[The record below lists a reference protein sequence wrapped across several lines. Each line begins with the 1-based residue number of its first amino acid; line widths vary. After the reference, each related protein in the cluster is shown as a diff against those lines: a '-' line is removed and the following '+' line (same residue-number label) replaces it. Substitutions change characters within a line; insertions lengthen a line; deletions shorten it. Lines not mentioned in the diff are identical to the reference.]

1 VILPNL
7 QNIELLDFSRNDVMP
22 FLTRSSSIFERL
34 VISFRGRRTLSG
46 DEVADW
52 LDQFP
57 PVSALKIT
65 ECSGVDMVIGYL
77 ASPSLPRLT
86 DLSILLSTNP
96 SAFNF
101 EA

>member
-1 VILPNL
+1 
-7 QNIELLDFSRNDVMP
+7 MP
-22 FLTRSSSIFERL
+22 FLTRSSCIFERL

-65 ECSGVDMVIGYL
+65 ECSGLGSRHGHRLSRIAVSASSHGYIH
-77 ASPSLPRLT
+77 LT
-86 DLSILLSTNP
+86 
-96 SAFNF
+96 
-101 EA
+101 